1 MKKILT
7 LTTVTL
13 AGLCLAGC
21 GSASTSSSS
30 SANESSQQTVK
41 HLKVGQTATLSNN
54 GKKVLM
60 TVTDIQRVDP
70 SDNLVVDVSSNYK
83 KAKEFV
89 VYSYSVKSLSDNV
102 LSDDFDGS
110 NLKLLDSQK
119 STGIVSSNR
128 NSVTPDTI
136 NKGETVNYQIGV
148 GYYHTGDKAYIGIG
162 NQQWSGKLNQ

>member
-7 LTTVTL
+7 LTTVAL

-21 GSASTSSSS
+21 GSTSTSSSS
-30 SANESSQQTVK
+30 SASSQQTIK

-54 GKKVLM
+54 GKKVQM

-70 SDNLVVDVSSNYK
+70 SDNLVVDVSTNYK

-102 LSDDFDGS
+102 SADDFDGS